1 MYYKVYGCDKHGTTY
16 GKRYKIE
23 YPAKKKIKEY
33 SCFFCKKCN
42 MILIDTDEYKKGT
55 ILKSKVPGKQEK
67 NIDTPVEIPKEIFV
81 YSRHDNQ
88 NDKCCNVKIKKLKP
102 LYSFI
107 MPNGNLKAASGC
119 RYCPTCEKVY
129 LSSGS
134 IEQFNNRFQDMKIA
148 YKYMFEKPTK
158 VIVDN
163 IDDDVEDENVVK
175 SDLGE
180 ANVWEQPRLK
190 NIDENEVNIDE
201 EVLLDEDDDIQSN
214 SIENLN
220 PANRVACAY
229 YDANISYNPYQ
240 YLPWLKVFV
249 NGSNRLLISDEV
261 GLGKTIEAGILIM
274 DQMTMNANSRIL
286 IVCPAFLKIKWRDEL
301 KLKFFIDAPIYDGK
315 MLLDDI
321 SGPLIVPL
329 SQLKN
334 FKGHQFCFDFVIIDE
349 VHYFRN
355 MKSRRFAYMAE
366 ILDKSP
372 SAKYVFMSATPINN
386 SGYDYSSI
394 TKLFGKQPDRTNTT
408 KKEAYIDLPQRNIND
423 VFVDLSEDEQE
434 FYNVTDELDPFSGT
448 IYRHIGSSCLHAL
461 SEYAYV
467 EADKTSETKQE
478 LRNSLE
484 ELLGDDVED
493 DKMSFLSNAKN
504 FPLIETDTKL
514 QALTEIIDGFENGTR
529 IVIFSHYINTIKYLE
544 NKLKD
549 DYDVGYIY
557 ANTVGGQ
564 IEKIRNVQKF
574 KSAVGWFS
582 QGSEQTKIL
591 ICSDTCKEG
600 IDLDMSNVIINYDL
614 PFNPSILEQRIG
626 RIDRKNQKKDM
637 LIYNFH
643 VNNTY
648 DDRLHFILASKLR
661 IINFYADYHIGN
673 PLNIVAGKDA
683 IFDNFIRYF
692 NVQDTGNKKFMSKD
706 DFKVL
711 LRVIR
716 KSGINI
722 KNIKDLNPEQ
732 LQEYILSILSNDKE
746 DIEKW
751 FSRGDIKNITDE
763 NLREKREELSAL
775 LGFPEKIKRKV
786 VLNENVKERL
796 CDKANNILGFRKRM
810 AHLIKDYDY
819 LLKQME
825 ETGEPMILYPE
836 NFKDVYNIIPN
847 NEETFLQNTVIEI
860 MRNEGAEVYEL

>member
-1 MYYKVYGCDKHGTTY
+1 MDYSDVYGCNKHGNEDGKPVRIPMNINGEFTKVPGYFCYKCEKLLVDNKKLPIGDTKMVVNGLRIRNITTPIKIPSKVY
-16 GKRYKIE
+16 IYSKNELNYCCGKNVRETNFVDKFLLPDKSTKQVSGIKIC
-23 YPAKKKIKEY
+23 PICKKVYLNKSKEDEFKKEY
-33 SCFFCKKCN
+33 SSYN
-42 MILIDTDEYKKGT
+42 IEYIDITRG
-55 ILKSKVPGKQEK
+55 
-67 NIDTPVEIPKEIFV
+67 EINFDP
-81 YSRHDNQ
+81 
-88 NDKCCNVKIKKLKP
+88 
-102 LYSFI
+102 
-107 MPNGNLKAASGC
+107 
-119 RYCPTCEKVY
+119 
-129 LSSGS
+129 
-134 IEQFNNRFQDMKIA
+134 
-148 YKYMFEKPTK
+148 
-158 VIVDN
+158 
-163 IDDDVEDENVVK
+163 IDDDGNNNNDYQQSQYANFDSLLEDSE
-175 SDLGE
+175 
-180 ANVWEQPRLK
+180 
-190 NIDENEVNIDE
+190 IDQ
-201 EVLLDEDDDIQSN
+201 DIQN
-214 SIENLN
+214 RIDGLT
-220 PANRVACAY
+220 PASRVACAY

-315 MLLDDI
+315 MLLDGI

-334 FKGHQFCFDFVIIDE
+334 FKEYQFCFDFVIIDE

-423 VFVDLSEDEQE
+423 VFIDLSEDEQE

-461 SEYAYV
+461 SEYAYA
-467 EADKTSETKQE
+467 EADKTSETKEE
-478 LRNSLE
+478 LRNGLE
-484 ELLGDDVED
+484 ELLGDDVKD
-493 DKMSFLSNAKN
+493 DKLNFLSNVKK

-514 QALTEIIDGFENGTR
+514 QVLTEIIDGFEDGTR

-582 QGSEQTKIL
+582 QDSELTKIL

-648 DDRLHFILASKLR
+648 DDRLHFILTSKLR

-692 NVQDTGNKKFMSKD
+692 NVQETGNKKFMSKD

-716 KSGINI
+716 KSGIGTR
-722 KNIKDLNPEQ
+722 NIKDFNPEQ
-732 LQEYILSILSNDKE
+732 LQSYILNTLISGKE
-746 DIEKW
+746 DIEEW
-751 FSRGDIKNITDE
+751 FSKGDIKNITDE

-796 CDKANNILGFRKRM
+796 CVKANNIPGFRKRI

-825 ETGEPMILYPE
+825 ETGEPMILYPKD
-836 NFKDVYNIIPN
+836 FKDVYNIIPN
-847 NEETFLQNTVIEI
+847 NDETFLQNTVIEI